1 MEQMHKLVQLGF
13 TVIVS
18 FVVSSEISAESHRKP
33 STSNLAPGEIPIGT
47 TVRCESDAITG
58 FNWRN
63 GKWNKVNFINSTYI
77 FKKLDH
83 KSDDR
88 SVARCTLLISSKTDM
103 VEDRF
108 LSLNRCYSVQELGG
122 GKPTV
127 EVCSEFHFDGET
139 NSVVCGSHNEYAFHP
154 YEQLLIAPHHR
165 NVKSNPKDDY
175 KDSFVVG
182 VGKCAQM

>member
-1 MEQMHKLVQLGF
+1 MHKLVQLGF
-13 TVIVS
+13 MVIVS
-18 FVVSSEISAESHRKP
+18 FLVSSEISAETQYKP
-33 STSNLAPGEIPIGT
+33 STSNLEASEIPIGT

-63 GKWNKVNFINSTYI
+63 GKWKKVNFRNATFI

-83 KSDDR
+83 RSDDK
-88 SVARCTLLISSKTDM
+88 SVAMCTLLISSKTDT
-103 VEDRF
+103 VVDEKF
-108 LSLNRCYSVQELGG
+108 STLNRCYSVQELGG
-122 GKPTV
+122 GKPTA
-127 EVCSEFHFDGET
+127 EVCREFHFDGEI

-175 KDSFVVG
+175 KDSFSIG